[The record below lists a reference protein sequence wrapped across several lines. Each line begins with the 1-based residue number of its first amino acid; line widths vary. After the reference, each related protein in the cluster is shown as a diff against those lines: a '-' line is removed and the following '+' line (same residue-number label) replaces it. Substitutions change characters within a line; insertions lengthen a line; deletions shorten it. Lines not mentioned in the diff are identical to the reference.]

1 MTSSRNIWNKEV
13 TSLSYLIKFQVLIN
27 GGSEGRRGRVLR
39 NAEISVRK
47 EMERGAIRGR
57 WEHAMVERKGILR
70 KERGRGR
77 ERHRDREE
85 RKKGDE

>member
-13 TSLSYLIKFQVLIN
+13 TSLSYLIKFQVLLN

-47 EMERGAIRGR
+47 EMEGGCHKGTMGACNGG
-57 WEHAMVERKGILR
+57 EEGDL
-70 KERGRGR
+70 KERER
-77 ERHRDREE
+77 ERDTQR
-85 RKKGDE
+85 

>member
-13 TSLSYLIKFQVLIN
+13 TSLSYLIKFQVLLN

-57 WEHAMVERKGILR
+57 WEHAMVEVKGILR
-70 KERGRGR
+70 KERGR
-77 ERHRDREE
+77 ETHRDRGE